1 VTSSFFREFFVL
13 RRRGGFIEEGDLRT
27 YASLI
32 EAGEEIADFCVK

>member
-1 VTSSFFREFFVL
+1 LL

-32 EAGEEIADFCVK
+32 EEREEIEDFCVK